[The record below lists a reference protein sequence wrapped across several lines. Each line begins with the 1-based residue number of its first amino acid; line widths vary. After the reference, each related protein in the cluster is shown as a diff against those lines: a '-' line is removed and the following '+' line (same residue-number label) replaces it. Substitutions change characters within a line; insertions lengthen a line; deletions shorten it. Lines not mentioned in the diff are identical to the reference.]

1 MKGKLGK
8 LGVIFDRRMPWRYL
22 FERTAAK
29 AVDTY
34 MRTYSLFKSERL
46 SINIKIIFYKVVIRS
61 IMIYACP
68 TWDSAACDHLL
79 KLQI

>member
-8 LGVIFDRRMPWRYL
+8 LGVIFDRRMPWRYI
-22 FERTAAK
+22 FERTAVK
-29 AVDTY
+29 AVGTY

-61 IMIYACP
+61 IMVYACP
-68 TWDSAACDHLL
+68 SWDSAAGAHLL